1 MIDDLARFID
11 MAKELGALDAKAI
24 KADTIKTGAW
34 VRMKCHFGCGNYNT
48 SYCCPPH
55 TPTPRETQEV
65 IDCYDTALLVH
76 CQQIGHP
83 TKVVTKLEREIF
95 LAGYYKALAYG
106 SGPCELCEECNIQ
119 QCNHPRR
126 SRPSMESC
134 GIDVY
139 ATVRA
144 NGFPIE
150 VVKDKTC
157 EQNYYGLVLIK

>member
-1 MIDDLARFID
+1 
-11 MAKELGALDAKAI
+11 
-24 KADTIKTGAW
+24 
-34 VRMKCHFGCGNYNT
+34 
-48 SYCCPPH
+48 
-55 TPTPRETQEV
+55 
-65 IDCYDTALLVH
+65 
-76 CQQIGHP
+76 
-83 TKVVTKLEREIF
+83 VVTKLEREIF